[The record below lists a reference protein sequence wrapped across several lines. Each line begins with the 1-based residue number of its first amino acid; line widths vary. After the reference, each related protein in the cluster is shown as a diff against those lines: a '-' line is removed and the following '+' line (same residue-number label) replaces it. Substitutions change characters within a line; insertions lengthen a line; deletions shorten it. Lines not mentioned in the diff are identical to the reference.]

1 MVLIDLKLIRRE
13 WKKIL
18 LVAFIIA
25 VFLFFA
31 GEFKSNDSTE
41 NITTFIFMFIGLFIG
56 VSALWTAGNAI
67 LGFIISLKLLIKQK
81 RDYKKDTENHRD
93 SIQ

>member
-18 LVAFIIA
+18 LIAFVIA
-25 VFLFFA
+25 IFLFFS
-31 GEFKSNDSTE
+31 GEFKSNDSAE
-41 NITTFIFMFIGLFIG
+41 NIITFIFMFLGLFIG
-56 VSALWTAGNAI
+56 VGALWTAGNAI
-67 LGFIISLKLLIKQK
+67 FGFATALRLLIKQK
-81 RDYKKDTENHRD
+81 RQLKNKENPRD